1 MIYYLSFLNW
11 GLYTAVSGDTA
22 LYVHRYFPRR
32 SHPVWPDAL
41 ALGLDL
47 HGAKKSLLWGAFA
60 LSLAGEATQASA
72 AYFVDERT
80 ACVYVLY
87 VFVEPFPTPPG
98 LRALD
103 VLLEHCYSMIIWFK
117 EKRKEKH

>member
-41 ALGLDL
+41 ALGLEPVVR
-47 HGAKKSLLWGAFA
+47 GICPQ
-60 LSLAGEATQASA
+60 LAGEAIQASA

-103 VLLEHCYSMIIWFK
+103 VLLEHYYSMIIWFK